1 MRILFLVHRV
11 PYPPNK
17 GDKIRALWEL
27 KSLAAAHE
35 VDLFCFYDDQ
45 EDRNSIDALRSYCK
59 QCYAESL
66 SWPGSRV
73 RSLAAL
79 LRGKPFTT
87 AFFYT
92 ATMARQVKQALAT
105 RKYDAVLVFSS
116 SMAQYVEDENSLPRI
131 LDMIDVDSAKWTDYS
146 HTGSQLLRW
155 LWRREG
161 RLLSQYECKIAQSFA
176 NTLLSTDAE
185 AALLR
190 RSATAC
196 ARVGVLRHMV
206 DGDYFDPSKVE
217 IPTELL
223 RWQPYVVFSGS
234 MDYAPNIEAMKW
246 FYREVFPA
254 IRARVPEARL
264 VIVGRNP
271 AKSIL
276 DLGQDPA
283 VLVTGSVPD
292 VRPYLRAAA
301 VAVAPMLVARG
312 VQNKILE
319 SMAMGLPVSSSSRAA
334 VAFPTQVA
342 DLIMIEDDAA
352 ALANKLVN
360 VIEKGP
366 HAPVLQIRECL
377 QKVYGDSSLR
387 NRLEEILQRAV
398 EDTQVRLCSAQ
409 VAVNQNEE
417 SVAASG
423 ERREQPC

>member
-35 VDLFCFYDDQ
+35 VDLFCFYDHQ
-45 EDRNSIDALRSYCK
+45 EDRNSIDALRPYCN
-59 QCYAESL
+59 QCYAEPL

-79 LRGKPFTT
+79 LRRKPFTT

-92 ATMARQVKQALAT
+92 ASMARQVKQALAA
-105 RKYDAVLVFSS
+105 REYHAVLVFSS
-116 SMAQYVEDENSLPRI
+116 SMAQYVEDETSLPRI

-146 HTGSQLLRW
+146 RTSSPLLRW

-161 RLLSQYECKIAQSFA
+161 RLLSQYEWKIAQSFA
-176 NTLLSTDAE
+176 NTLLCTDAE

-190 RSATAC
+190 RSGAAC

-206 DGDYFDPSKVE
+206 DSDYFDPSKVE
-217 IPTELL
+217 IPAELL

-234 MDYAPNIEAMKW
+234 MDYTPNIDAMKW
-246 FYREVFPA
+246 FYGEVLPA

-276 DLGQDPA
+276 DLGKDPG

-334 VAFPTQVA
+334 MAFPPQVA
-342 DLIMIEDDAA
+342 DLIMIEDNPA

-360 VIEKGP
+360 VIQKGP

-387 NRLEEILQRAV
+387 DRLEEILQKAV
-398 EDTQVRLCSAQ
+398 GDTRVRLCSSH
-409 VAVNQNEE
+409 VPVNQSEE
-417 SVAASG
+417 PVAARG
-423 ERREQPC
+423 DRREQPC

>member
-27 KSLAAAHE
+27 KSLAATHE
-35 VDLFCFYDDQ
+35 VDLFCFYDHR
-45 EDRNSIDALRSYCK
+45 EDRNSIDALRPYCK
-59 QCYAESL
+59 QSYAEPL
-66 SWPGSRV
+66 SWPGSRA
-73 RSLAAL
+73 RGLAAL
-79 LRGKPFTT
+79 LRRKPFTT
-87 AFFYT
+87 AFFHT
-92 ATMARQVKQALAT
+92 ASMARQVKQALAT

-116 SMAQYVEDENSLPRI
+116 SMAQYVENEASLPRI
-131 LDMIDVDSAKWTDYS
+131 IDMIDVDSAKWTDYS
-146 HTGSQLLRW
+146 RTGSPLLRW

-161 RLLSQYECKIAQSFA
+161 RLLSQYECEIAQSFA
-176 NTLLSTDAE
+176 NTLLCTDAE

-190 RSATAC
+190 RSAPAC

-206 DGDYFDPSKVE
+206 DSDYFNPLKVA
-217 IPTELL
+217 IPAELL
-223 RWQPYVVFSGS
+223 RWQPYIVFSGS

-254 IRARVPEARL
+254 IRARVPEASL

-271 AKSIL
+271 AQSIL

-319 SMAMGLPVSSSSRAA
+319 AMAMGLPVLSSSRAA
-334 VAFPTQVA
+334 VAFPPQVA

-352 ALANKLVN
+352 PMANRLVH
-360 VIEKGP
+360 VIHKGP
-366 HAPVLQIRECL
+366 HPPVLQVRECL
-377 QKVYGDSSLR
+377 RKVYDDSSLR
-387 NRLEEILQRAV
+387 NQLEETLQKAV
-398 EDTQVRLCSAQ
+398 EDTQVRLCSAH
-409 VAVNQNEE
+409 AAFNQSKEP
-417 SVAASG
+417 VAAHSD
-423 ERREQPC
+423 RREQPC